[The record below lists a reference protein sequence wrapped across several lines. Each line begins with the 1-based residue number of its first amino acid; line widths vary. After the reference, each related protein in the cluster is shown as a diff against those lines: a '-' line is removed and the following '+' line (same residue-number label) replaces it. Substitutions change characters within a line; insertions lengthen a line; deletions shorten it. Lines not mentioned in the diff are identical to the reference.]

1 MNATK
6 IINAAVAVLIR
17 EDGQVL
23 LGKRPEGKPW
33 AGWWEFPGG
42 KMEAGETALEALQR
56 ELEEELGTHAVEA
69 YPWLTRT
76 FAYPEKTVKLHF
88 FMVRRWIQEP
98 HGREGQE
105 LSWQDPAKLSV
116 APMLPA
122 NEPILAA
129 LSLPSVY
136 AITNLAEMGE
146 SAFFR
151 QMESALDAGVK
162 LIQIREKQLDQ
173 AALKHFSQ
181 RVLAL
186 AKPRQ
191 ARVFINDDI
200 ELARELGADGV
211 HLSSQQ
217 LMHLKHKP
225 AGLLCSASCHNA
237 GELQRAQNLTLD
249 FAVLSP
255 VLPTASHAGATTLGW
270 PEFTRI
276 IEDCAIPVYA
286 LGGLQPQDLTRAWQ
300 SGAHGVAMQRAVW
313 Q

>member
-1 MNATK
+1 MTK
-6 IINAAVAVLIR
+6 VINAAVAVLIR
-17 EDGQVL
+17 DDGHVL

-42 KMEAGETALEALQR
+42 KMEAGETAIEALQR

-88 FMVRRWIQEP
+88 FMVRRWTREP

-105 LSWQDPAKLSV
+105 LSWQDPTKLSV
-116 APMLPA
+116 DPMLPA

-129 LSLPSVY
+129 LSLPPVY

-146 SAFFR
+146 LAFFR
-151 QMESALDAGVK
+151 QLEGALSAGVK
-162 LIQIREKQLDQ
+162 LIQVREKQLDQ
-173 AALKHFSQ
+173 ATLKHFAQ
-181 RVLAL
+181 RVLVL
-186 AKPRQ
+186 AKAQR
-191 ARVFINDDI
+191 ARVFINGDV

-217 LMHLKHKP
+217 LMQLAHKP
-225 AGLLCSASCHNA
+225 EGLLCSASCHNA
-237 GELQRAQNLTLD
+237 SELQHAQNLTLD

-255 VLPTASHAGATTLGW
+255 VLPTASHVDASPLGW

-286 LGGLQPQDLTRAWQ
+286 LGGLQPQDLIRAWH
-300 SGAHGVAMQRAVW
+300 SGAHGIAMQRAAW
-313 Q
+313 